1 MQKLNDR
8 TFATVAWAGA
18 GVAVFVFAVVMLGV
32 FGGSRFWTNG
42 KEIRTPASGAPVR
55 RILWLPAQP
64 LPGASDTDQYE
75 PKVSA
80 DGLTMVFVRKRAGG
94 GGSNAD
100 LFEARWTPNGWSE
113 ARPID
118 AINTEKDELGP
129 ELSRDG
135 TELYFYSD
143 RAGGLGGYDIWVS
156 KREVR
161 ERDSAAGNSE
171 TPSDIAPQSLRDA
184 TSPFGKGGGRRQ
196 ADADGALKST
206 ESSEPSNTS
215 NTSDTSKTNNTRK
228 TNTTGGWG
236 EPINLG
242 AAVNSTANEYGPAL
256 GADGKTLYFASNRL
270 RAGEPVRDS
279 DTWPATMR
287 EKRSRHDYDLY
298 VARVAGEAANGGGW
312 TAAVSLEALNTTF
325 DEGAPAASPAGDF
338 LYFASD
344 RPGGLGGFDL
354 YRCRVLDER
363 IGVPENLGAAVN
375 SKQNDLD
382 AGLSADGFRL
392 YFSSDRGVGS
402 GAESKQVE
410 KPSGME
416 PPRYAL
422 WSTASREVF
431 VEVESGNQLARL
443 WNLILPLL
451 PWIGALL
458 LALIPLA
465 LLIWMLRNELWRR
478 RLGRL
483 SLLAQCLLISLLIHA
498 AITAGL
504 AVCKVGS
511 GIAEAVRTNGGGT
524 RVILASSGGGGDI
537 GGQLGAPATQ
547 VSFELPPL
555 AMVGMEK
562 PIESVIEAPSAV
574 ALPAASAPVQERM
587 DVRSEASPES
597 RVVEMSSPQVP
608 VSATPAISAATPT
621 AERQAQAREVSGE
634 PMRAAEVRA
643 AAPVAMKAVTA
654 PTVEMPR
661 TSATQAARLDGA
673 ASIATESSR
682 ASEREASEVSPAS
695 ANLPSVANAT
705 EGASAPLPRALN
717 RESGATA
724 KEATLGGPAA
734 AIGAPMAA
742 PAPAF
747 AANTQKVDVALPT
760 MTGAGESTKMSGA
773 AIGMESA
780 AVSNDA
786 GTVTSGSAPI
796 AAQGQRVDAQL
807 PASAAPKRGSEAGT
821 GEATLSRSEIG
832 VGVGT
837 GKALAPVAISGPKG
851 VDAGSVALPSGSS
864 GVKAERMSTSGFGGV
879 AEPLASLGGV
889 AFDASMLGVSPG
901 GLGSSRLPADIAEP
915 VKPLDTQEQRQPE
928 SRGELLARM
937 GGSVETEKAV
947 GRALEWFT
955 KHQEADGRW
964 SGKNFDAHCGKCAG
978 NAEID
983 ADAAMTGIVLLC
995 YLGAGHT
1002 HVAEGPYQQV
1012 VAKAL
1017 KWLVD
1022 RQAASGDLRR
1032 GETMYG
1038 QTLSTVA
1045 LCEALAMTKDQR
1057 LTAPTR
1063 RAVDF
1068 VLRTAAN
1075 QNRATREEDTSVL
1088 GWLVMTVESA
1098 RRAGIVVPRDV
1109 FEGAGRWLEQASSS
1123 GAPGR
1128 YSYSRG
1134 GPASAAMTAEAMFV
1148 QQILGHSRDEA
1159 RMKESAA
1166 FILSQ
1171 PPVWD
1176 GAAPTYHWY
1185 YATLALFQQQGDEW
1199 DRWNRQLSPILVE
1212 HQRRDGAAAGS
1223 WDPQDEWS
1231 RLGGRLY
1238 QTAVC
1243 TLSLEVYYRY
1253 KPK

>member
-1 MQKLNDR
+1 MQNLNDR
-8 TFATVAWAGA
+8 KFATVAWAGA

-32 FGGSRFWTNG
+32 FGGSRFLTNG

-64 LPGASDTDQYE
+64 VPGVSDTDQYE

-100 LFEARWTPNGWSE
+100 LFEARWTPNGWRE
-113 ARPID
+113 ATPIA

-135 TELYFYSD
+135 TELYFYSE
-143 RAGGLGGYDIWVS
+143 RAGGVGGYDIWVS
-156 KREVR
+156 KRTDGESG
-161 ERDSAAGNSE
+161 SAWG
-171 TPSDIAPQSLRDA
+171 AP
-184 TSPFGKGGGRRQ
+184 T
-196 ADADGALKST
+196 
-206 ESSEPSNTS
+206 
-215 NTSDTSKTNNTRK
+215 
-228 TNTTGGWG
+228 
-236 EPINLG
+236 NLG
-242 AAVNSTANEYGPAL
+242 QAVNSTANEYGPAL
-256 GADGKTLYFASNRL
+256 GADGRTLYFASNRL

-298 VARVAGEAANGGGW
+298 VARVAGEAENGGGW

-325 DEGAPAASPAGDF
+325 DEGSPAASPAGDF

-363 IGVPENLGAAVN
+363 IGAPENLGDAVN

-392 YFSSDRGVGS
+392 YFSSDRGVGNG
-402 GAESKQVE
+402 GAESKQLE
-410 KPSGME
+410 KPSGTE

-458 LALIPLA
+458 LALIPLG

-504 AVCKVGS
+504 AVWKVGS

-562 PIESVIEAPSAV
+562 PIESVIEALRTV
-574 ALPAASAPVQERM
+574 ELPASSAPMQERM

-597 RVVEMSSPQVP
+597 RVVEMNSPRVP
-608 VSATPAISAATPT
+608 SSATPAISAATPM
-621 AERQAQAREVSGE
+621 AERQMQAREVSAE
-634 PMRAAEVRA
+634 PMRAADVRS

-654 PTVEMPR
+654 PAIEMPV
-661 TSATQAARLDGA
+661 TSSTQAARLDGA
-673 ASIATESSR
+673 ASIATEISR
-682 ASEREASEVSPAS
+682 ASEREGAEVSPAG
-695 ANLPSVANAT
+695 ATLPSVATAT
-705 EGASAPLPRALN
+705 NGAAAPLPRALN

-734 AIGAPMAA
+734 SISAPMAA

-747 AANTQKVDVALPT
+747 ATNTQKVDVALPT
-760 MTGAGESTKMSGA
+760 MTGEATRMSGA

-780 AVSNDA
+780 AVSSDA
-786 GTVTSGSAPI
+786 GTVTSGNAPSAV
-796 AAQGQRVDAQL
+796 QGQRVDAQL
-807 PASAAPKRGSEAGT
+807 PTATAPKRMSEAGT
-821 GEATLSRSEIG
+821 GEATLTRSEMG
-832 VGVGT
+832 VGAGGV
-837 GKALAPVAISGPKG
+837 LAPVAISGPKG

-864 GVKAERMSTSGFGGV
+864 SVKAERMSTSGFGGA

-889 AFDASMLGVSPG
+889 AFDASMLGTSPS
-901 GLGSSRLPADIAEP
+901 GLGASRLPADIAEP
-915 VKPLDTQEQRQPE
+915 VKPIDTQEQRQPE

-937 GGSVETEKAV
+937 GGSAETEKAV

-978 NAEID
+978 SAEID

-1109 FEGAGRWLEQASSS
+1109 FEGAGKWLEQASSS
-1123 GAPGR
+1123 GAPGK

-1212 HQRRDGAAAGS
+1212 HQRRDGSAAGS

>member
-1 MQKLNDR
+1 MQNTVDKK
-8 TFATVAWAGA
+8 FATFAWAGA
-18 GVAVFVFAVVMLGV
+18 GLAVFVFTVVALTV
-32 FGGSRFWTNG
+32 FGGTRYWTNG
-42 KEIRTPASGAPVR
+42 REIKTPASGAPLR

-64 LPGASDTDQYE
+64 VPSVNDADQYE

-80 DGLTMVFVRKRAGG
+80 DGLTMVFVRRRA
-94 GGSNAD
+94 GSNAD

-113 ARPID
+113 AKAIE

-135 TELYFYSD
+135 TSLYFYSD
-143 RAGGLGGYDIWVS
+143 REGGLGGYDIWVS
-156 KREVR
+156 RFGDGKW
-161 ERDSAAGNSE
+161 G
-171 TPSDIAPQSLRDA
+171 TPTNP
-184 TSPFGKGGGRRQ
+184 G
-196 ADADGALKST
+196 
-206 ESSEPSNTS
+206 ES
-215 NTSDTSKTNNTRK
+215 
-228 TNTTGGWG
+228 
-236 EPINLG
+236 
-242 AAVNSTANEYGPAL
+242 VNSGANEYGPAL
-256 GADGKTLYFASNRL
+256 AADGRTLFFASNRL
-270 RAGEPVRDS
+270 RAGEPVREA

-287 EKRSRHDYDLY
+287 EKRARHDYDLY
-298 VARVAGEAANGGGW
+298 CAKAAGTERVAEAWNPALP
-312 TAAVSLEALNTTF
+312 LESLNTAF
-325 DEGAPAASPAGDF
+325 DEGAPASSPAGDF

-354 YRCRVLDER
+354 YRSRMLGER
-363 IGVPENLGAAVN
+363 IGVPENLGDAVN
-375 SKQNDLD
+375 SAQNDLD

-392 YFSSDRGVGS
+392 YFSSDRAIGGAKSES
-402 GAESKQVE
+402 GLANALAANDQRAGIET
-410 KPSGME
+410 
-416 PPRYAL
+416 PPRYSL

-498 AITAGL
+498 LITAGL
-504 AVCKVGS
+504 AVWKVGS
-511 GIAEAVRTNGGGT
+511 GIAEAVTTGGGT
-524 RVILASSGGGGDI
+524 RVILASSGGAGDL
-537 GGQLGAPATQ
+537 GGQIGAPATQ

-555 AMVGMEK
+555 AMVGTER
-562 PIESVIEAPSAV
+562 PLELSIAAPRGV
-574 ALPAASAPVQERM
+574 ELPASSTPVQERM
-587 DVRSEASPES
+587 NVRSEASPES
-597 RVVEMSSPQVP
+597 QVMEVRVSDAP
-608 VSATPAISAATPT
+608 SAAPAIRAATPSV
-621 AERQAQAREVSGE
+621 ERQTQAREVSLE
-634 PMRAAEVRA
+634 PMPGADVNA
-643 AAPVAMKAVTA
+643 AAPVVMKPVSA
-654 PTVEMPR
+654 PVVEMPKT
-661 TSATQAARLDGA
+661 TSTQAARLDGA
-673 ASIATESSR
+673 ASIATESSG
-682 ASEREASEVSPAS
+682 ASEREGSEASPATVALPTVTMSGAGS
-695 ANLPSVANAT
+695 AVA
-705 EGASAPLPRALN
+705 LPRAQ
-717 RESGATA
+717 GAVAT
-724 KEATLGGPAA
+724 EAALGGPATGS
-734 AIGAPMAA
+734 GAPMAA

-747 AANTQKVDVALPT
+747 SAAVQSAAVPLPRMASNGAANSLA
-760 MTGAGESTKMSGA
+760 AGS
-773 AIGMESA
+773 IGMESA
-780 AVSNDA
+780 ATSSEVGA
-786 GTVTSGSAPI
+786 TSGQSAPVG
-796 AAQGQRVDAQL
+796 AQSQRVDAQL
-807 PASAAPKRGSEAGT
+807 PTAAAPKASTEAGV
-821 GEATLSRSEIG
+821 GESAASMARGLTTQAS
-832 VGVGT
+832 
-837 GKALAPVAISGPKG
+837 APVGISGPKG
-851 VDAGSVALPSGSS
+851 VAASAMPLPSGSS
-864 GVKAERMSTSGFGGV
+864 GVKAERMPTGGLGS
-879 AEPLASLGGV
+879 APEPLASLGGV
-889 AFDASMLGVSPG
+889 AFDARMLGTSPG
-901 GLGSSRLPADIAEP
+901 GFGTSRLPADIAEP
-915 VKPLDTQEQRQPE
+915 VQPLDTQEQRAPE
-928 SRGELLARM
+928 TRGEMLARM
-937 GGSVETEKAV
+937 GGSAETEKAV
-947 GRALEWFT
+947 GLALEWFS

-964 SGKNFDAHCGKCAG
+964 SGKNFDAHCGKCSAP
-978 NAEID
+978 AQID

-1002 HVAEGPYQQV
+1002 HVADGPYREPI
-1012 VAKAL
+1012 AKAL

-1022 RQAASGDLRR
+1022 RQAPSGDLRR

-1045 LCEALAMTKDQR
+1045 LCEALAMTKDQK

-1063 RAVDF
+1063 RAVNF
-1068 VLRTAAN
+1068 VLQTAAR
-1075 QNRATREEDTSVL
+1075 QGGGREAIREEDISVL

-1098 RRAGIVVPRDV
+1098 RRAGIAVPPDV
-1109 FEGAGRWLEQASSS
+1109 FEGAGKWLENASSS

-1128 YSYSRG
+1128 YSYVRG

-1171 PPVWD
+1171 PPKWD

-1212 HQRRDGAAAGS
+1212 HQRKTGAAAGS

>member
-1 MQKLNDR
+1 MQNLNDR
-8 TFATVAWAGA
+8 KFATVAWAGA
-18 GVAVFVFAVVMLGV
+18 GIAVFVFAVVMLGM

-64 LPGASDTDQYE
+64 VPGASDADQYE

-80 DGLTMVFVRKRAGG
+80 DGLTMVFVRRRA
-94 GGSNAD
+94 GSNAD
-100 LFEARWTPNGWSE
+100 LFETRWTPNGWSE
-113 ARPID
+113 ATPIA

-143 RAGGLGGYDIWVS
+143 RAGGLGGYDVWVS
-156 KREVR
+156 
-161 ERDSAAGNSE
+161 
-171 TPSDIAPQSLRDA
+171 
-184 TSPFGKGGGRRQ
+184 RRV
-196 ADADGALKST
+196 DGA
-206 ESSEPSNTS
+206 
-215 NTSDTSKTNNTRK
+215 
-228 TNTTGGWG
+228 TGSAWSA
-236 EPINLG
+236 PTNLG
-242 AAVNSTANEYGPAL
+242 ESVNSSANEYGPAL

-270 RAGEPVRDS
+270 RAGEPDRGAVG
-279 DTWPATMR
+279 WPATMR

-298 VARVAGEAANGGGW
+298 SAKAGAEGRENGW
-312 TAAVSLEALNTTF
+312 VAAVPLEALNTTF
-325 DEGAPAASPAGDF
+325 DEGAPATSPAGDF

-344 RPGGLGGFDL
+344 RPGGRGGFDL
-354 YRCRVLDER
+354 YRSRMLEDR
-363 IGVPENLGAAVN
+363 IGGAENLGDAVN
-375 SKQNDLD
+375 SPQNDLD

-392 YFSSDRGVGS
+392 YFSSDRGVAG
-402 GAESKQVE
+402 GAKNEAAPK
-410 KPSGME
+410 
-416 PPRYAL
+416 YAL

-431 VEVESGNQLARL
+431 VEVESGNQLARF

-498 AITAGL
+498 AITGGL
-504 AVCKVGS
+504 AVWKVGS

-524 RVILASSGGGGDI
+524 RVILASAAGAGDLVGQL

-547 VSFELPPL
+547 VAFELPRL

-562 PIESVIEAPSAV
+562 PIESVIEAPRSV
-574 ALPAASAPVQERM
+574 ELPAASAPVQERM

-597 RVVEMSSPQVP
+597 RVVELNVPQAPSNV
-608 VSATPAISAATPT
+608 TPAISAATPT
-621 AERQAQAREVSGE
+621 AERQAQSREVSLE
-634 PMRAAEVRA
+634 PMRTADGHS
-643 AAPVAMKAVTA
+643 AAPVAMNA
-654 PTVEMPR
+654 PAAPVLEMPK
-661 TSATQAARLDGA
+661 TASTQAARLAGA
-673 ASIATESSR
+673 ALIATESSR
-682 ASEREASEVSPAS
+682 SDEGDVSEVSPAAAAVPS
-695 ANLPSVANAT
+695 AAT
-705 EGASAPLPRALN
+705 AADGAAAPLPRAPN
-717 RESGATA
+717 RESGAAA

-734 AIGAPMAA
+734 AIGSPMAA

-760 MTGAGESTKMSGA
+760 LAGAGAATRMSGA
-773 AIGMESA
+773 AMGMESA
-780 AVSNDA
+780 AESRDA
-786 GTVTSGSAPI
+786 GTVSNGSTPI

-807 PASAAPKRGSEAGT
+807 PAASAPKRLSEAGNGT
-821 GEATLSRSEIG
+821 GESALSRSE
-832 VGVGT
+832 VGA

-851 VDAGSVALPSGSS
+851 VETGSVALLSGSS
-864 GVKAERMSTSGFGGV
+864 SVKAERMSTSGFGGA

-889 AFDASMLGVSPG
+889 VFDASTLGTAPS
-901 GLGSSRLPADIAEP
+901 GLGGSRLPADIAEP
-915 VKPLDTQEQRQPE
+915 VKPIDTQEQRQPE

-937 GGSVETEKAV
+937 GGSAETEKAV

-964 SGKNFDAHCGKCAG
+964 SGKNFDADCGKCAG
-978 NAEID
+978 SAEID

-1002 HVAEGPYQQV
+1002 HVADGPYRQV

-1017 KWLVD
+1017 QWLID

-1045 LCEALAMTKDQR
+1045 LCEALAMTKDQK

-1075 QNRATREEDTSVL
+1075 QHGATREEDVSVL

-1098 RRAGIVVPRDV
+1098 RRAGIAVPRDV
-1109 FEGAGRWLEQASSS
+1109 FEGAGKWLEEASSG
-1123 GAPGR
+1123 GAPGK
-1128 YSYSRG
+1128 YSYARG

-1212 HQRRDGAAAGS
+1212 HQRRDGSAAGS

-1231 RLGGRLY
+1231 KLGGRLY

-1253 KPK
+1253 KPKE